1 MSEESAFEEGPC
13 LVEEGQYGDPD
24 YYVITE
30 NDTIDVQEVEDLD
43 KLMVNP
49 DVIPLIADTF
59 TVHAADIDQNMQFND
74 IDFEETLCA
83 Q

>member
-59 TVHAADIDQNMQFND
+59 TVHAVDIDQNMQFND
-74 IDFEETLCA
+74 IDPEETLCA